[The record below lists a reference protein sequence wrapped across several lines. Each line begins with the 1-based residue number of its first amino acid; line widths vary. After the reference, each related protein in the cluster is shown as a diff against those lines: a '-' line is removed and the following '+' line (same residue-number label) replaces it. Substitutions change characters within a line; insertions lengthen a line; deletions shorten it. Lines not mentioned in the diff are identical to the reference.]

1 MDGWMDD
8 AMEMSEWDVWCGGG
22 GMVWFGERWAMV
34 LSL

>member
-8 AMEMSEWDVWCGGG
+8 AMEMGEWDVWCGG